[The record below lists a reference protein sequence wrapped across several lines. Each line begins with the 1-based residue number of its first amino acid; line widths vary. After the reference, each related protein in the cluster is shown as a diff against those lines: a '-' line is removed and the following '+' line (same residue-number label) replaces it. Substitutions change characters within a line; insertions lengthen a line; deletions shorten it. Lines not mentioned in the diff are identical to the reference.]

1 MSQGTRAV
9 FVELQSVDAT
19 TLTSSSDWVQVGIVP
34 YAVRNLFVD
43 NLSDESIQ
51 LSIDNFDSS
60 YGGNINML
68 SSTQA
73 IYDIASNR
81 VETKSG
87 LWLVAFTI
95 VYARNLGSTPG
106 SGRVYIGGFHGK
118 GD

>member
-1 MSQGTRAV
+1 
-9 FVELQSVDAT
+9 
-19 TLTSSSDWVQVGIVP
+19 
-34 YAVRNLFVD
+34 
-43 NLSDESIQ
+43 
-51 LSIDNFDSS
+51 
-60 YGGNINML
+60 
-68 SSTQA
+68 
-73 IYDIASNR
+73 IASNR